1 MIISLARLQRRKEA
15 PGPPVPAPA
24 PAPPVPAPASPTPAP
39 EPGPARALAL
49 CRRWADPA
57 AVAFATLLIAWRA
70 STLGQWIV
78 DDAAITFAYARS
90 IDEGLGPVQ
99 QPGADPVEGYSNSS
113 WLALLVA
120 GRRLGLFDHGTLLGI
135 SDLVLYPKVLA
146 LLCTAGVIACVA
158 AAARALLPGQAQAV
172 TILAGGVLA
181 ANLSYVAWSF
191 SGLENPLYALT
202 AAATGAL
209 LVRGAVR
216 GTLLRPAAAASAG
229 AIALLAALTRP
240 DGAVLAAA
248 YPLAVLLFLRRER
261 LARSARMAAL
271 SCGTFALPYAAFLL
285 WRRATFGLWVPNTA
299 VAKAQKPPRLAQL
312 ASTGELLTYGGWALA
327 LIGAA
332 CAGLALAR
340 PGPARRA
347 LAALLVPLALTLL
360 AYGVLGRDWMA
371 LYRFATPV
379 WVLAATVLALAVGAV
394 WRAESRRARAVTV
407 CALAGALLLSVTGQA
422 AQNGKF
428 SHRPTLSMCYVAE
441 RYGHTFNAYAAHLGL
456 RDATVALPDL
466 GGTLLTT
473 RLRVVDLAGLTDR
486 RVADAY
492 AAADPAALRDH
503 VLNDVR
509 PELLHVHAA
518 WTRRTGLTPP
528 LLAAAGY
535 VPLYT
540 EGNGGDFVRA
550 DAVRDP
556 ARIAAVRERV
566 RPALDDMVREMRPA
580 GCGPRLRAGEGSPA

>member
-1 MIISLARLQRRKEA
+1 MISPLAQFQRRKEPSVPPAEA
-15 PGPPVPAPA
+15 P
-24 PAPPVPAPASPTPAP
+24 S
-39 EPGPARALAL
+39 PARRPTAIAL

-57 AVAFATLLIAWRA
+57 AVTLTTLLVAWRA
-70 STLGQWIV
+70 SALGQWIV

-99 QPGADPVEGYSNSS
+99 QPGADPVEGYSNPS
-113 WLALLVA
+113 WLALLVI
-120 GRRLGLFDHGTLLGI
+120 GRRLGLFDRGALLGV
-135 SDLVLYPKVLA
+135 SDLVLYPKALA
-146 LLCTAGVIACVA
+146 LLCTAGVLACVA
-158 AAARALLPGQAQAV
+158 VAARAVLPGRAWAV
-172 TILAGGVLA
+172 TLLAGGLLA

-216 GTLLRPAAAASAG
+216 GTLLRPAVAATAG
-229 AIALLAALTRP
+229 AVALLAALTRP

-248 YPLAVLLFLRRER
+248 YPVAVLLFLRRDA
-261 LARSARMAAL
+261 LARAGRAVAL

-299 VAKAQKPPRLAQL
+299 VAKAQQPPRLGQL
-312 ASTGELLTYGGWALA
+312 ATSGELLTYGGWALA
-327 LIGAA
+327 LTGAA
-332 CAGLALAR
+332 CAGIALAR
-340 PGPARRA
+340 PGPPRRA
-347 LAALLVPLALTLL
+347 LAALLVPLALTLV

-379 WVLAATVLALAVGAV
+379 WVLAATAFALAAGAV
-394 WRAESRRARAVTV
+394 WRAEGLRARALTG

-422 AQNGKF
+422 AQNDRF
-428 SHRPTLSMCYVAE
+428 VHRPTLSMCFVAE
-441 RYGHTFNAYAAHLGL
+441 RYGHTFNAYAGYLGL

-466 GGTLLTT
+466 GGTLLTS
-473 RLRVVDLAGLTDR
+473 RLRVLDLAGLTDR
-486 RVADAY
+486 RVAAAY
-492 AAADPAALRDH
+492 AARDTAALRDH
-503 VLNDVR
+503 VLNGVR

-518 WTRRTGLTPP
+518 WTAKSGLTAAR
-528 LLAAAGY
+528 LAAAGY

-540 EGNGGDFVRA
+540 EGNGGDYVRV

-556 ARIAAVRERV
+556 DRITALRERV
-566 RPALDDMVREMRPA
+566 RPTLDAMVAEMRPA
-580 GCGPRLRAGEGSPA
+580 GCGPVLRAGEGAPE